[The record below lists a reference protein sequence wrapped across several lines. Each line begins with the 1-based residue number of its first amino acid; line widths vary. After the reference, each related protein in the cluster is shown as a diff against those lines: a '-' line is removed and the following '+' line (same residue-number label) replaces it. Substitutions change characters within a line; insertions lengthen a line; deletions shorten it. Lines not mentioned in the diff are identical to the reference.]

1 MHEYSFAEIRHFH
14 DIFSLYQWDRSGE
27 RTRYAFRR
35 MPEFFPHAIIHRD
48 GPVAELAAAP
58 REDIPSMVVRTPL
71 GMLAIDDYIQQGPVD
86 GVVILQQGKIIYE
99 RYPRMHPRDN
109 HLLMSVSKVFASAV
123 IAILEDRGLVD
134 TTLGV
139 ETYIPE
145 VRGSGWE
152 GVSVR
157 DVLDMASGID
167 CDEMAPDAYSDPA
180 AKYYR
185 FEASLGLLPPAVDD
199 GVSTY
204 DYTATLGRARTPG
217 EAYDYNSVNT
227 FVLSWIAECVTGK
240 GYSEILTDEI
250 WSKIG
255 AEGDALI
262 SSSRSGA
269 TAPHGGM
276 VTRLRDLARFGL
288 LYTPSWNVVSAE
300 PLVSER
306 HLAAIQHDGRPQL
319 LANGNR
325 YPKGQLERLAPAV
338 PLFNSYQWDFV
349 MPDGS
354 FFKGGMGGQGLYIAP
369 NADIVVAFNGILGP
383 DGKESALMSIAQ
395 QVIERLS

>member
-1 MHEYSFAEIRHFH
+1 MHEYSLAEVRNYHAAFDLH
-14 DIFSLYQWDRSGE
+14 RWDRSGE

-35 MPEFFPHAIIHRD
+35 MPEFFVHAMVHRD
-48 GPVAELAAAP
+48 GPVSVLADAP
-58 REDIPSMVVRTPL
+58 REDIPGMQVRTPL
-71 GMLAIDDYIQQGPVD
+71 GALTLDEYVERAPVVD
-86 GVVILQQGKIIYE
+86 GIVILQAGKVVYE
-99 RYPRMHPRDN
+99 RYPRMHRLEN

-134 TTLGV
+134 TTQGV

-145 VRGSGWE
+145 MRGSGWE

-199 GVSTY
+199 GISTY
-204 DYTATLGRARTPG
+204 DYTASLGRARTPG
-217 EAYDYNSVNT
+217 EAYEYNSVNT
-227 FVLSWIAECVTGK
+227 FVLSWVAEAVTGK
-240 GYSEILTDEI
+240 GFADILTDEI

-262 SSSRSGA
+262 SSSRCGA

-276 VTRLRDLARFGL
+276 IVRLRDLARFGL
-288 LYTPSWNVVSAE
+288 LYTPSWNIVSATR
-300 PLVSER
+300 LISAR
-306 HLAAIQHDGRPQL
+306 HLHEIQHGGRPEIF
-319 LANGNR
+319 ARGNR
-325 YPKGQLERLAPAV
+325 YVVGQLERLAPAV
-338 PLFNSYQWDFV
+338 PRFNSHQWDFV
-349 MPDGS
+349 MADGS
-354 FFKGGMGGQGLYIAP
+354 FFKGGMGGQGLYISP
-369 NADIVVAFNGILGP
+369 HRDLVFAFNGIMG
-383 DGKESALMSIAQ
+383 DDNKENALMSVAQ
-395 QVIERLS
+395 QLSERL